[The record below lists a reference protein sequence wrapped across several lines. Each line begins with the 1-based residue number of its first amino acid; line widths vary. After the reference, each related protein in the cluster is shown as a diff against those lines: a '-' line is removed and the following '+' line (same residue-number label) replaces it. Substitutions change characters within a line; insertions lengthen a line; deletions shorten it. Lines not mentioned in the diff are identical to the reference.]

1 MTLIINCLIPA
12 GDYPVSRN
20 RGFRILG
27 LSIFSVAFIFF
38 AYSSLTSSEIPE
50 IMPQKLYGLAQLVI
64 ILTVICLIFA
74 VFGIYLVVKYSI
86 VATPNKLS
94 LLSYAARIFE
104 KRSYFRLLIISSM
117 LYGLFFAY
125 LTRILIYIPTEVS
138 LDDAINFPSFAL
150 TLCCGSPGYFPMATI
165 RLTENLSVLLIP
177 LNLILA
183 VSVSLLVGFN
193 IVLNVYA
200 LQLARAQ
207 ARRKISAVSTMGAL
221 SGLFIGCPTCAGG
234 LFSAILGFGTGTAVS
249 ILAPF
254 QTLFILMSLPVLV
267 LTSILLL
274 RNVRNSVSCELKDRQ
289 AN

>member
-12 GDYPVSRN
+12 GDYRGSRN

-27 LSIFSVAFIFF
+27 FSIFSVAFIFF

-64 ILTVICLIFA
+64 ILTVICFIFA

-274 RNVRNSVSCELKDRQ
+274 RNVRKSESCELNDRQ